1 MVRMIDPVKMH
12 EHSNASAGY
21 HPYAMFRLHNRGLL
35 IPFHPL
41 LQATVET
48 VHPMRRC
55 TVVRL
60 ILRTFDP
67 HIYNEPDHL
76 NGGGEEVRSMLVC
89 GGGGGGHGCE
99 EEGGARQVQRTP
111 ARQHGSTSARQ
122 HVSTS
127 AHQQLQVGQYYLSE
141 EDSTSA
147 KRRTMKRALL
157 PCTLFVNARGC
168 TCAPFTA
175 AVVDWSSN

>member
-1 MVRMIDPVKMH
+1 MVRIIDPVKMH

-21 HPYAMFRLHNRGLL
+21 PYAMFRLHNRGLL

-89 GGGGGGHGCE
+89 GGGGGGRGCE
-99 EEGGARQVQRTP
+99 EQGGARQVQRTP

-127 AHQQLQVGQYYLSE
+127 AVTGWTVLLV
-141 EDSTSA
+141 
-147 KRRTMKRALL
+147 RRRQHVSQTPYHEKGIATVHPICERTRMHV
-157 PCTLFVNARGC
+157 CTIHRRSG
-168 TCAPFTA
+168 
-175 AVVDWSSN
+175 